1 MFSKRLFLVTAVF
14 ALAVVSGVAIKHSFA
29 GTSQSGAGWLWG
41 GMDAAGG
48 GNTALGWISMNS
60 TEPAS
65 AVDYGVN
72 IPSANG
78 DLSGYSWS
86 EHYGWVSFNA
96 ADVAGCPAGVCS
108 ARRSG
113 NNLVGW
119 ARILSIRDAGA
130 NSGGWS
136 GYVSLDSSTTGSL
149 MPYGV
154 MVLGN
159 TLFGYAWS
167 DELGWIDFSGA
178 SIQAVKGLQICQNS
192 CISTFYRNGQ
202 TVSMADTDPAANY
215 VACYAD
221 ASKQCADPAAT
232 DVTGSTAWVETGPG
246 DAVTLGGTNPKTV
259 DPNALALPGTVSE
272 GISATY
278 NGITQSFTVNVSKFC
293 ASNCAAGAA
302 DHCKGETYTAT
313 NSCGLAETCTDAGT
327 RYCDFNWKEVA
338 PGRQ

>member
-1 MFSKRLFLVTAVF
+1 MSFKKFGLISFVF
-14 ALAVVSGVAIKHSFA
+14 VLAIIAGATGKQVWAGV
-29 GTSQSGAGWLWG
+29 SQSGTGWLWG
-41 GMDAAGG
+41 GMDALGG

-78 DLSGYSWS
+78 DLSGYAWS

-96 ADVAGCPAGVCS
+96 SDTAGCPSGTCS

-136 GYVSLDSSTTGSL
+136 GYISLDSSTTSSL

-159 TLFGYAWS
+159 MLFGYAWS

-178 SIQAVKGLQICQNS
+178 GIQTVKSLQICQNS
-192 CISTFYRNGQ
+192 CTSSFYRNGQ
-202 TVSMADTDPAANY
+202 TVAMADTDPTANY
-215 VACYAD
+215 FACLGD
-221 ASKQCADPAAT
+221 ASKQCTDSAAT
-232 DVTGSTAWVETGPG
+232 NVTAAATWSETGPG

-259 DPNALALPGTVSE
+259 DPNALAAPGTVSE
-272 GISATY
+272 GISVTH
-278 NGITQSFTVNVSKFC
+278 NGITSSFTINVSKFC
-293 ASNCAAGAA
+293 ASNCAADARNY
-302 DHCKGETYTAT
+302 CKGETYTAT
-313 NSCGLAETCTDAGT
+313 NSCGLTETCTDAGT

-338 PGRQ
+338 PSKN